1 MPEELNHL
9 VHPQPEIQLLLW
21 LYSQQRNY
29 SELWHN
35 VEANTIG
42 SVIEWVEQRRE
53 IASLVE

>member
-1 MPEELNHL
+1 MPEEVNHL

-29 SELWHN
+29 SELGHT

-53 IASLVE
+53 IEAMAR